1 MRRLFWR
8 SPRPDLALAL
18 DYVQHYLHLPLLPQI
33 LRKISPSVP
42 SSPVLSRYPRHTQ
55 VPCGSYVG
63 TPAQKISLLVG
74 GKGFSKAAPILGMRW
89 AWWGGP
95 MVAVER

>member
-1 MRRLFWR
+1 
-8 SPRPDLALAL
+8 
-18 DYVQHYLHLPLLPQI
+18 
-33 LRKISPSVP
+33 VP

-89 AWWGGP
+89 AWWGGT